1 MKVTVLNPPYFK
13 LYSRS
18 SRSPAVTKSRTLYY
32 PYWLAYA
39 VGVLE
44 KEGFEVQFID
54 APAMDLLED
63 EVVKQVVDFDP
74 KLLVVDST
82 TASFY
87 NDAAILGKIKKDTG
101 AVSIMVGTH
110 VSATAEESLRSCV
123 DIDGIARREYDFI
136 IRDIAIKLR
145 SDEDYR
151 NVNGLSYIKDDQAVH
166 NPDMPYIE
174 NLDELPFVSDVYN
187 RHFKECYHSYFY
199 GANLHPIMVI
209 LSGRGCPFKC
219 IYCLYPQVMTGHRF
233 RVRSPKNLVD
243 ELEHIKNTFPD
254 VKDVFI
260 EDDTFTIN
268 KKRVREIC
276 NEIIGRK
283 LEITWSTN
291 SRADVD
297 QETLT
302 LMKRAGCRELCVGFE
317 SGDQKILDNIG
328 KKLKLDKQF
337 TFMDSA
343 KKAGIIVH
351 GCFLVG
357 NPGETRETLNSTLD
371 LALKLNPDTA
381 QFYPIM
387 VYPGTRAYEWADKEG
402 FITTRKY
409 DEWLT
414 DDGQHSSVVKRDTL
428 SHEDL
433 VKWGNE
439 ARRTFYL
446 RPSYMVSK
454 LFQMITNPKETKRII
469 MASRTLVK
477 HLFGK

>member
-18 SRSPAVTKSRTLYY
+18 SRSPAVTRSRTLYY

-44 KEGFEVQFID
+44 QKGFEVQFID
-54 APAMDLLED
+54 APAMDIGED
-63 EVVKQVVDFDP
+63 EVIKKVVDYDP
-74 KLLVVDST
+74 ELLVVDST

-87 NDAAILGKIKKDTG
+87 SDAAILGKIKKETG
-101 AVSIMVGTH
+101 SVSIMVGTH
-110 VSATAEESLRSCV
+110 VSATVEESLRSCE
-123 DIDGIARREYDFI
+123 DIDGIARREYDYI
-136 IRDIAIKLR
+136 IRDIAVKIKEG
-145 SDEDYR
+145 DDYHD
-151 NVNGLSYIKDDQAVH
+151 VNGLSYIKDGQATH
-166 NPDMPYIE
+166 NPDMPYIQ
-174 NLDELPFVSDVYN
+174 NLDELPFVSEVYH
-187 RHFKECYHSYFY
+187 RHFKECYRSYFY

-219 IYCLYPQVMTGHRF
+219 IYCVYPQVMTGHRF
-233 RVRSPKNLVD
+233 RVRSPNNLVD
-243 ELEHIKNTFPD
+243 ELEYIKSTFPD
-254 VKDVFI
+254 VKDIFI

-276 NEIIGRK
+276 SEIIKRK
-283 LEITWSTN
+283 LKITWSTN

-297 QETLT
+297 HETLN
-302 LMKRAGCRELCVGFE
+302 LMKKAGCRELCVGFE
-317 SGDQKILDNIG
+317 SGDQEVLDNIG
-328 KKLKLDKQF
+328 KKLKLDQQF
-337 TFMDSA
+337 AFMSGT

-387 VYPGTRAYEWADKEG
+387 VYPGTKAYEWADNQG
-402 FITTRKY
+402 FITTKKY

-414 DDGQHSSVVKRDTL
+414 VDGQHSSVVKRDNL
-428 SHEDL
+428 SHEEL

-439 ARRTFYL
+439 ARRRFYL
-446 RPSYMVSK
+446 RPSYIVSK
-454 LFQMITNPKETKRII
+454 LLQVITHPKETKRII

-477 HLFGK
+477 HLFG